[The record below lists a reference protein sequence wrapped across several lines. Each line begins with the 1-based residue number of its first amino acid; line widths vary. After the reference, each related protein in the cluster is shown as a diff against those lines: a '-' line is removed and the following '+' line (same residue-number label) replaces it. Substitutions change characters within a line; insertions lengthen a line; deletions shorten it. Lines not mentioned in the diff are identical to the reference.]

1 MSDIDRAD
9 PSDLVLRNTD
19 LKRQWLSIQI
29 SEKEIQLK
37 QHDIALERLQTV
49 EIKKALHAKEK
60 CKKQLEE
67 LKQEFE
73 GSLLDV
79 FVIKKGGT

>member
-1 MSDIDRAD
+1 MGDIDRAGV
-9 PSDLVLRNTD
+9 SDLVLRNSD

-37 QHDIALERLQTV
+37 LHDVQLERLQTV

-67 LKQEFE
+67 LKTEFE
-73 GSLLDV
+73 SILLDV
-79 FVIKKGGT
+79 QIVKQGGK